1 MLKTNEEDI
10 GEFIFVCFIC
20 VVFFGG
26 ILAIIFCTSK
36 QAPIPESDSYVLLTS
51 GKNTNIYYANRSTV
65 KITENGACISFI
77 DNSTSKPVEA
87 CTQFTIKAH

>member
-1 MLKTNEEDI
+1 MSRIYEEDI
-10 GEFIFVCFIC
+10 GAFIFICFIYI
-20 VVFFGG
+20 VFFGG
-26 ILAIIFCTSK
+26 MLAIIVTSK

-51 GKNTNIYYANRSTV
+51 GKNTNIYYAIRSTV

>member
-1 MLKTNEEDI
+1 MSRTNEEDI
-10 GEFIFVCFIC
+10 GGFIFICFIC
-20 VVFFGG
+20 IIFFGG
-26 ILAIIFCTSK
+26 ILTIIITSK

-51 GKNTNIYYANRSTV
+51 GKNTNIYYTNRSTV
-65 KITENGACISFI
+65 KITENGACIYFI